1 MLVNIGK
8 HLRKVTEYI
17 YFKVIMDR
25 ITLKLLNV
33 DEVNLMA
40 IRIKS
45 ILKTIAFT
53 IQREYLTI
61 FVQLSKQ

>member
-8 HLRKVTEYI
+8 HLRKVTKYI

-33 DEVNLMA
+33 DEVDLMA

-45 ILKTIAFT
+45 ILKTIAKL
-53 IQREYLTI
+53 Q
-61 FVQLSKQ
+61 S

>member
-8 HLRKVTEYI
+8 HLRKVTKYI

-33 DEVNLMA
+33 DEVDLMA

-53 IQREYLTI
+53 ILGSI
-61 FVQLSKQ
+61 SLFLFN

>member
-1 MLVNIGK
+1 MTTRRNYITVFMLVNIGK
-8 HLRKVTEYI
+8 HLRKVTKYI

-33 DEVNLMA
+33 DEVDLMA

-45 ILKTIAFT
+45 ILKTIAKL
-53 IQREYLTI
+53 Q
-61 FVQLSKQ
+61 S